1 MQEEQNTHPF
11 NGLLSR
17 TTWVSWYQ
25 KGKSSLDLNEAR
37 DVGIF
42 GWQWNK
48 LGHMQTICT
57 SLQTDNHINTGGC
70 SSRRTTDSVKA
81 LRARRT
87 KLEMFFL
94 LLARIRPT
102 LFFWLAAASPQTSSD
117 YRTLIGSHTLG
128 VTVTLTHNS
137 VSMRSVSADDVIVT
151 SRDTVLRHDYMSL

>member
-57 SLQTDNHINTGGC
+57 SLQTDNHINTYTL
-70 SSRRTTDSVKA
+70 SLNFYRR
-81 LRARRT
+81 
-87 KLEMFFL
+87 M
-94 LLARIRPT
+94 
-102 LFFWLAAASPQTSSD
+102 
-117 YRTLIGSHTLG
+117 LIP
-128 VTVTLTHNS
+128 THNRQCQS
-137 VSMRSVSADDVIVT
+137 TEGTKNKTGDVFFFYWRELGLHFFSGLQLLHHRPRVT
-151 SRDTVLRHDYMSL
+151 TEH